1 MLIDPILIYKI
12 SVFGTGMAAVVCLIL
27 YIKVLTRNKE
37 IIKARLFLRYKQ
49 YVNIWKYGSILLV
62 AVILGSIAYTLIA
75 GPEKI
80 SEGVQA
86 PYSLF
91 VLAVNMVVTY
101 VGLII
106 YSVLRGASGK

>member
-1 MLIDPILIYKI
+1 MDPILIYKI
-12 SVFGTGMAAVVCLIL
+12 SVFGTGIAAVVCLML
-27 YIKVLTRNKE
+27 YIKALTRNKE
-37 IIKARLFLRYKQ
+37 IIKARLFLRYNR
-49 YVNIWKYGSILLV
+49 YVNIWKYGSMLLV
-62 AVILGSIAYTLIA
+62 VVILVSIVYTLIV

-91 VLAVNMVVTY
+91 VLAVDIVVAY
-101 VGLII
+101 VGLVI